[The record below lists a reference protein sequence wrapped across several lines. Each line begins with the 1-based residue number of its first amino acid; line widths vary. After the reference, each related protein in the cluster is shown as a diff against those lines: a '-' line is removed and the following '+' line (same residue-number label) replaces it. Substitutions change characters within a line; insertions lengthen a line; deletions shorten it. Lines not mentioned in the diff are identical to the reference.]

1 MTKSPNNSINS
12 IKKLFSNRLF
22 ITHGSIVLLFT
33 ISVVGSAQFH
43 VAADIYI
50 GRNAELH
57 VAVNQM
63 DFNSNVITDRTPG
76 DYGVLSYA
84 NQAEWQGANADAK
97 ADGFT
102 RIYDKEQFLFPSG
115 DGTAFQPARI
125 QRTEEKTPVDLAF
138 YNQAHSDTDKEFSI
152 YRISEHFYWTVY
164 GSNPAKLSFSW
175 NALSGLQNL
184 VGDQLNRLRIVGYDG
199 EQWRLI
205 ESGLDN
211 TNFLDQSAVSTVAG
225 SISSVNPVNLQGYE
239 AYTLGVVTETELPG
253 VSQGF
258 TPNGDGINDTWFI
271 EGIEN
276 YPKAKIVVYNRWGSE
291 VFRSVGQYN
300 NDWDARF
307 KKNKEI
313 LPEGSYLYLFYPNAD
328 NEENIQ
334 GWIYITR

>member
-1 MTKSPNNSINS
+1 M
-12 IKKLFSNRLF
+12 
-22 ITHGSIVLLFT
+22 
-33 ISVVGSAQFH
+33 
-43 VAADIYI
+43 
-50 GRNAELH
+50 
-57 VAVNQM
+57 
-63 DFNSNVITDRTPG
+63 
-76 DYGVLSYA
+76 
-84 NQAEWQGANADAK
+84 
-97 ADGFT
+97 
-102 RIYDKEQFLFPSG
+102 
-115 DGTAFQPARI
+115 
-125 QRTEEKTPVDLAF
+125 
-138 YNQAHSDTDKEFSI
+138 
-152 YRISEHFYWTVY
+152 
-164 GSNPAKLSFSW
+164 
-175 NALSGLQNL
+175 
-184 VGDQLNRLRIVGYDG
+184 
-199 EQWRLI
+199 I

-313 LPEGSYLYLFYPNAD
+313 LPEGSYLYLFFPNAD